1 MNAVAPAH
9 PPAANAGKKLVAG
22 VIVDHYEVIRSIGAG
37 GMGEVFLARDLKL
50 GRLVALKILHSIMQE
65 ESQRILIEA
74 RATAKCRHENIVV
87 IHDLN
92 MYEGMPYL
100 VLEYLDGTSL
110 RKWYNDVELPHA
122 RAIELFCGIL
132 RGLEHAHNAGII
144 HRDLKPDNVFVTT
157 AGVPKILDFGIAKLH
172 GTPLAD
178 GTGRGK
184 KPAVPVPPE
193 DHETIVSLSDS
204 EKGPIGTW
212 LYMAPEQFRGS
223 TDLDQRVDLWAL
235 GIMMFKLFGGS
246 LPWGRP
252 EPQVLMYQVMEMAT
266 PSPSVLSVSPKLD
279 PKLAAII
286 DRCLKKH
293 REQRF
298 QNAREMLE
306 ALEALLPGSRNSVS
320 DRCPYP
326 GLQAFEEA
334 DAGRFFG
341 RTADV
346 ARAMIRMENEPL
358 LAVVGPSGTGKS
370 SFVRAGL
377 IPAMRET
384 QSLYTITIRPG
395 RTPLASL
402 AQAIA
407 ILTSKRE
414 AGYVARVAE
423 ELPGEPGYLGSV
435 LRWTAQ
441 ATQSRVLLIVDQLE
455 ELYTQVPD
463 PIQRATFVSALRAAA
478 DDPSSPVRVVL
489 SLRSDFLDR
498 AAEDREFMD
507 AITRGLHYLMPL
519 GRDGLRD
526 ALVRPVAL
534 TGHSFESPEL
544 VEMMIDEIA
553 TTAGALPLL
562 QFAAGEMWEARD
574 RPARVLTKAS
584 YTAMNGIG
592 GTLAAHADR
601 VLAEMPLTRRHLAHA
616 VFRRLVTPDG
626 TRAIVDL
633 AELVALDPREVPSL
647 IDTLVSARLL
657 VSSADEQ
664 GGGAT
669 VEIVHESLINA
680 WPQLHQWM
688 EAGRDEAA
696 FLVELRRAAQ
706 QWDAR
711 GRASGLLWRG
721 EMVDEAKRFGTRL
734 TLGPREHAFLA
745 EVFALANR
753 SARIKRF
760 AVISAIVL
768 LSLLV
773 LIGSVVVVKVRHA
786 AEVAD
791 KARGQI
797 QEKLDAIEKAEKAE
811 KARQAAEQKAAQSAA
826 VAQQATQKADAAG
839 ADASMSRA
847 ELEKTNAKLQDA
859 LATEQQAV
867 ESEQAARHQAEKLLE
882 AEKKRNA
889 ALQVQKKKIAT
900 DLN

>member
-1 MNAVAPAH
+1 MNAVAPAQR
-9 PPAANAGKKLVAG
+9 PSSSSKKLAAG

-50 GRLVALKILHSIMQE
+50 GRLVALKILHSMMQE
-65 ESQRILIEA
+65 ESQRILVEA

-92 MYEGMPYL
+92 MYDGMPYL
-100 VLEYLDGTSL
+100 VLEYLDGTSM
-110 RKWYNDVELPHA
+110 RKWYNDEALPQP

-132 RGLEHAHNAGII
+132 RGLEHAHNNGII

-157 AGVPKILDFGIAKLH
+157 AGVPKILDFGIAKVH
-172 GTPLAD
+172 GSPLAD

-184 KPAVPVPPE
+184 NAVPVPPE
-193 DHETIVSLSDS
+193 EHETIVSLSGS
-204 EKGPIGTW
+204 ERGPVGTW
-212 LYMAPEQFRGS
+212 LYMAPEQFRGG
-223 TDLDQRVDLWAL
+223 DGLDQRVDLWAL
-235 GIMMFKLFGGS
+235 GIMMFKLFGGQ

-252 EPQVLMYQVMEMAT
+252 EPQVLMYQVMDMGT
-266 PSPSVLSVSPKLD
+266 PSPSVMSVAPNLD

-286 DRCLKKH
+286 DRCLKKP

-298 QNAREMLE
+298 QNAREVLE
-306 ALEALLPGSRNSVS
+306 ALETLLPGARNSVS

-326 GLQAFEEA
+326 GLQAFEES
-334 DAGRFFG
+334 DAQRFFG
-341 RTADV
+341 RSADV
-346 ARAMIRMENEPL
+346 ARALTRMETEPL

-377 IPAMRET
+377 IPAIRQT
-384 QSLYTITIRPG
+384 QSLYTVTIRPG

-402 AQAIA
+402 AQAIS

-414 AGYVARVAE
+414 PGYVARIAA

-463 PIQRATFVSALRAAA
+463 PLQRKTFVSALRAAA

-498 AAEDREFMD
+498 AAEDREFME

-519 GRDGLRD
+519 GREGLRD
-526 ALVRPVAL
+526 ALVRPVVL

-562 QFAAGEMWEARD
+562 QFAAGQMWEARD

-584 YTAMNGIG
+584 YAAMNGIG

-601 VLAEMPLTRRHLAHA
+601 VLAEMPMARRHLAHA

-626 TRAIVDL
+626 TRAIVDH

-664 GGGAT
+664 SGGAT

-680 WPQLHQWM
+680 WPQLRQWM

-734 TLGPREHAFLA
+734 TLGPREHAFLT

-753 SARIKRF
+753 SARIKRI

-773 LIGSVVVVKVRHA
+773 VVGGVVVVKVRHA
-786 AEVAD
+786 AELAD
-791 KARGQI
+791 RARADIQKQLTI
-797 QEKLDAIEKAEKAE
+797 VQEKEA
-811 KARQAAEQKAAQSAA
+811 ARQAAEQKAAASAA

-859 LATEQQAV
+859 LATAQQAV
-867 ESEQAARHQAEKLLE
+867 ESEQTARHQAEKLLE
-882 AEKKRNA
+882 AEKKRNQ